1 MRHGRRMADNGQD
14 WGGRTPAFA
23 HLIKWA
29 EMAVRSR
36 VEKAMRPLTLSSGQ
50 LLLLVVLEEYGEA
63 TPATLARALH
73 LTPQAMTT
81 LLKPLDTRSLIARRP
96 DETNRRRVLLRLT
109 DKADALLTDV
119 RAATPEIE
127 EDMLGPLSVG
137 ERDTLRTLLMRI
149 AKPFG

>member
-1 MRHGRRMADNGQD
+1 MNDSGSA

-36 VEKAMRPLTLSSGQ
+36 VEKAIRPIRLSAGQ
-50 LLLLVVLEEYGEA
+50 LLCMVMLAELGEA
-63 TPATLARALH
+63 TPATLARAMH

-81 LLKPLDTRSLIARRP
+81 LLRPLDERGLIARRA

-109 DKADALLTDV
+109 DAGRGALDEARAVTPAVEAEVLARLTPEERETLRALLMKV
-119 RAATPEIE
+119 AQ
-127 EDMLGPLSVG
+127 
-137 ERDTLRTLLMRI
+137 
-149 AKPFG
+149 PFA

>member
-1 MRHGRRMADNGQD
+1 MAGEEQS

-36 VEKAMRPLTLSSGQ
+36 VEKAMRPLTISAGQ
-50 LLLLVVLEEYGEA
+50 LLLLIVLEEMKEA
-63 TPATLARALH
+63 TPATLARTLH

-81 LLKPLDTRSLIARRP
+81 LLKPLDARGLIARRP
-96 DETNRRRVLLRLT
+96 DEANRRRVLLRLT
-109 DKADALLTDV
+109 DAANALLADV

-127 EDMLGPLSVG
+127 EEVLAPLSTA
-137 ERDTLRTLLMRI
+137 ERATLRALLMRI
-149 AKPFG
+149 ARPFG

>member
-1 MRHGRRMADNGQD
+1 MASDGQD
-14 WGGRTPAFA
+14 WGERTPALA

-36 VEKAMRPLTLSSGQ
+36 VEKAMRPLTLSTGQ
-50 LLLLVVLEEYGEA
+50 LLLLVILEEYEEA

-81 LLKPLDTRSLIARRP
+81 LLKPLDGRGLIARRP

-109 DKADALLTDV
+109 PAADALLAEV
-119 RAATPEIE
+119 RRATPEIE
-127 EDMLGPLSVG
+127 EEMLAPLDPT
-137 ERDTLRTLLMRI
+137 ERATLRALLMRI